1 MKRLIPAAV
10 SLCLAAAVSAAGAP
24 AATPAES
31 GAGFEAGFGAEFQK
45 VATLAS
51 QVQIIPGTE
60 VAILAQGAG
69 SPIDASS
76 SFVSGSSQRL
86 GRAAQDSWKRAYA
99 GLPAQVQQAVPPEL
113 RPTPDASAIQVTVV
127 PVQEPSPAPEPP
139 KCVDCVAITYD
150 DGPVPGTTPQLL
162 DILKR
167 KNVQATFFV
176 VGQNVAA
183 YPEILRRIRDEG
195 HTIANHTYTH
205 PDLAHQADGTI
216 SAQLDDT
223 NAAIK
228 NAAGVSPQWMR
239 PPYGSYDSRT
249 SAQAGDRGMAVA
261 MWDVDTSDWQ
271 HRNAATTCSRAVAG
285 AQPGSIVLMHDIHQ
299 PTVDATEC
307 VIDGLRAKG
316 LRPVG
321 LEELIKRPEPGHV
334 YTNDI

>member
-1 MKRLIPAAV
+1 MKRLAPAVV
-10 SLCLAAAVSAAGAP
+10 SLCLAVAATVGATPSVSAAP
-24 AATPAES
+24 AA
-31 GAGFEAGFGAEFQK
+31 EFK
-45 VATLAS
+45 SAAS
-51 QVQIIPGTE
+51 LSSHVQIIPGTE

-76 SFVSGSSQRL
+76 SFVSKMSGVSGSSQRI
-86 GRAAQDSWKRAYA
+86 GQSVQDNWRRAYA
-99 GLPAQVQQAVPPEL
+99 GLPTQLQQAMPAEL
-113 RPTPDASAIQVTVV
+113 RPAPDASTIEVTVI
-127 PVQEPSPAPEPP
+127 PPQEPSPAPEPP

-150 DGPVPGTTPQLL
+150 DGPVPGTTPQIL

-167 KNVQATFFV
+167 KNVHATFFV

-183 YPEILRRIRDEG
+183 YPELLRRIRDEG

-205 PDLAHQADGTI
+205 PDLARQADGTI
-216 SAQLDDT
+216 ASQLDDT
-223 NAAIK
+223 GAAIAH
-228 NAAGVSPQWMR
+228 AANVNPQWMR
-239 PPYGSYDSRT
+239 PPYGSYDSRVA
-249 SAQAGDRGMAVA
+249 AQAGQRGMAVA
-261 MWDVDTSDWQ
+261 IWDVDTSDWQ

-285 AQPGSIVLMHDIHQ
+285 AKSGSIILMHDIHQ

-321 LEELIKRPEPGHV
+321 MDELIKRPEPGHV